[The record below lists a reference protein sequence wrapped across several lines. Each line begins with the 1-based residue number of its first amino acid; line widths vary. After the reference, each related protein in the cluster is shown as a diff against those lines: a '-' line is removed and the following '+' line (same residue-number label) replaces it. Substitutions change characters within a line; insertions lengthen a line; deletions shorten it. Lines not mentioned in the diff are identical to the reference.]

1 MAIYELKSARQ
12 APLSERGVIAW
23 VRHHLLSS
31 PLNIFFTILSLW
43 ILYMLIPP
51 LVKWFILDA
60 NFSGH
65 TKADCGGGGACW
77 VFIKEKLKLFIYGFY
92 PESELWRAN
101 LAMGLSAV
109 SVVLVAMER
118 ISRKLKIAIILLLP
132 FLAGGLL
139 SGGFFGLSHVETT
152 QWGGLLLTLVIALVG
167 IVASFPI
174 GLLLALGRQSK
185 LPIIKTL
192 SVFYIELIRGV
203 PLITI
208 LFMASVILPLFFPEG
223 VDFNKLVRALIGITL
238 FQAAYVAENIR
249 GGLQAIATGQY
260 EAGSALGLTYWKQM
274 RLVILPQAIKV
285 AIPNLVGS
293 FIALLMDTSLVMI
306 IGLYDILSTVT
317 LASTDR
323 DWLGISTEGFVF
335 VAIIYWILN
344 FAMSRYSKGLEKKLD
359 TNNRD

>member
-1 MAIYELKSARQ
+1 MAVYELKPTKQ
-12 APLSERGVIAW
+12 PPLSERGAIAW
-23 VRHHLLSS
+23 IRHHLLSS

-43 ILYMLIPP
+43 ILYMIVPP
-51 LVKWFILDA
+51 MVNWFILDA
-60 NFSGH
+60 NFAGH
-65 TKADCGGGGACW
+65 SKADCGGGGACW
-77 VFIKEKLKLFIYGFY
+77 VFIREKLKLFIYGFY
-92 PESELWRAN
+92 PASELWRAN
-101 LAMGLSAV
+101 LTMGLGALSI
-109 SVVLVAMER
+109 VLIALER
-118 ISRKLKIAIILLLP
+118 TPRKLKITLILLLP
-132 FLAGGLL
+132 IVSYLLL
-139 SGGFFGLSHVETT
+139 SGGVFGLSHVETSK
-152 QWGGLLLTLVIALVG
+152 WGGLLLTLVISFVG

-203 PLITI
+203 PLITL
-208 LFMASVILPLFFPEG
+208 LFMASVVLPLFFPEG

-249 GGLQAIATGQY
+249 GGLQAIAKGQY

-306 IGLYDILSTVT
+306 IGLYDLLSTVT

-323 DWLGISTEGFVF
+323 DWLGMSTEGFVF

-344 FAMSRYSKGLEKKLD
+344 FGMSRYSKSLENKLD
-359 TNNRD
+359 TNNRN